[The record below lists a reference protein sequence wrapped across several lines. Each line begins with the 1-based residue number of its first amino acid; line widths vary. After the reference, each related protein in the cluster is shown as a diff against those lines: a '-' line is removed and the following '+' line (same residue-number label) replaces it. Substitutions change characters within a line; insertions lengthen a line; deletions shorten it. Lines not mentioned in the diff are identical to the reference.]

1 MPKLIEPKFKKTPKN
16 RKKDK
21 ATPRDFDDGFVKG
34 FSKMMAPLTFGAP
47 LTVGSMV
54 GSAKLGEYREKK
66 KKERIGKKAKPEIKA
81 DAAKKGKMIKL
92 KGGGAAIR
100 GTNFKGV
107 F

>member
-21 ATPRDFDDGFVKG
+21 AGVGEFAKEFA
-34 FSKMMAPLTFGAP
+34 KMNAPFAIGSPVTIGSILGA
-47 LTVGSMV
+47 
-54 GSAKLGEYREKK
+54 AELGEYREKK